1 MQQQINIMALP
12 QKNIDLE
19 KKYIK
24 KQMTQIGC
32 NLLLIL
38 NQYLR
43 RNNSH
48 HLKGIKVA
56 KLN

>member
-1 MQQQINIMALP
+1 MALP

-38 NQYLR
+38 N
-43 RNNSH
+43 H
-48 HLKGIKVA
+48 EGI
-56 KLN
+56 NI